1 MDSQGYNLLKKYFC
15 SGWAFLLPYLAVYL
29 TFWVLG
35 LPVLLLTKIFYLFH
49 GLHASGLIYLGS
61 SRVRFIK
68 YKDCLFWVMLSI
80 FLYTIGANLEFPS
93 DPWTHFRRIFEW
105 QNIQFIEESTCEHKF
120 AYFLGHS
127 FLGWIE
133 PTNRR
138 FATDLYATVCLL
150 LLAFQTYKLAKS
162 LGLKESWAR
171 LSVLSSIFFLGYANI
186 GFYAYHGISSSQI
199 SLLAAFAAIRLS
211 IKLVKQPSTNAT
223 IILFGALALSG
234 SNHIQGVLIWSMISF
249 GILIASIISK
259 FGWRKGVLGLVVLL
273 ALSAICCHPFI
284 SNFVEASSAQPDF
297 EATKWI
303 LPWGGINP
311 FGQEHLFHT
320 LGLFGTINI
329 VAGFFILRKNNM
341 LGLITVAVPVLLIL
355 TPIGFALIYILVEA
369 NNTPIVFHRTLYG
382 TLPIFAF
389 LFFLQDKTLKYK
401 LNDYVSAP
409 LVGIFLTF
417 FSIIQSPPIF
427 GKALSILIRPTQ
439 IQELIPMDQTAQWL
453 KVNVPIPQNQYFL
466 SDAATEWAI
475 NSHLGLI
482 SSLRLDRRIPENLKK
497 RLTKIGGV
505 DGVFKDERIAG
516 ILCLS
521 NQPNIDPGGSF
532 CGKISGHWNPYT
544 IQKNLS
550 FDPSIENELQKLIA
564 RGWTKTQVPP
574 WYSLYLRPK

>member
-1 MDSQGYNLLKKYFC
+1 MDIYGYNVLKKYFC
-15 SGWAFLLPYLAVYL
+15 SGWAFFLPYLAVYL
-29 TFWVLG
+29 TFWGLG
-35 LPVLLLTKIFYLFH
+35 LTVPKLTKIFYFFH
-49 GLHASGLIYLGS
+49 GLHALGFIYLAC
-61 SRVRFIK
+61 SRISFLK
-68 YKDCLFWVMLSI
+68 YKNCLFWVMISM
-80 FLYTIGANLEFPS
+80 FLYSIGANLEFPS

-105 QNIQFIEESTCEHKF
+105 QNIQFIDESTCGDKF

-162 LGLKESWAR
+162 LGLRESWAR
-171 LSVLSSIFFLGYANI
+171 LSVLSSIFYLGYANI

-199 SLLAAFAAIRLS
+199 SLLAAFAAIRLT
-211 IKLVKQPSTNAT
+211 INLVTKPNASSA
-223 IILFGALALSG
+223 IILFGALILSG
-234 SNHIQGVLIWSMISF
+234 TNHIQGVIIWSMVSF

-259 FGWRKGVLGLVVLL
+259 FGWRKSGSGFVMFLFLT
-273 ALSAICCHPFI
+273 ALCCLPFI
-284 SNFVEASSAQPDF
+284 SHFVEDSPIQPDF
-297 EATKWI
+297 EVTKWI

-341 LGLITVAVPVLLIL
+341 LGLITVIVPILLIL
-355 TPIGFALIYILVEA
+355 TPLGFLLLYTLLEA
-369 NNTPIVFHRTLYG
+369 SKQPVVFHRTLYG
-382 TLPIFAF
+382 TLPLFAF

-401 LNDYVSAP
+401 LSDYMSAP

-417 FSIIQSPPIF
+417 FSIIQNPPIF
-427 GKALSILIRPTQ
+427 GKAWSILIRPTQ
-439 IQELIPMDQTAQWL
+439 IQELIPIDQTAQCL
-453 KVNVPIPQNQYFL
+453 REIAPISQNQYFF

-475 NSHLGLI
+475 NSHLGLN
-482 SSLRLDRRIPENLKK
+482 SSLRLERRIPEDLKQ
-497 RLTKIGGV
+497 RLKKIGGV
-505 DGVFKDERIAG
+505 NGVLKDERIAG

-521 NQPNIDPGGSF
+521 IQPKIDTEGSF
-532 CGKISGHWNPYT
+532 LGKISGHWDPYT

-550 FDPSIENELQKLIA
+550 FDPSIEDDLQKLIA
-564 RGWTKTQVPP
+564 NGWTKTQVPP